1 MGVAI
6 PHGTSQKKGTVKK
19 SGVVLLQSPKGVD
32 FGDEK
37 AYLVFGIAGV
47 GNDHLDLLGNV
58 CEILEDEDAL
68 EQLKKTT
75 DLNYILAHLQ

>member
-1 MGVAI
+1 MDI
-6 PHGTSQKKGTVKK
+6 KNK
-19 SGVVLLQSPKGVD
+19 
-32 FGDEK
+32 K

-68 EQLKKTT
+68 EQLKTT
-75 DLNYILAHLQ
+75 SDMNYVLEHLQ